1 MNEEE
6 TLPIQSKPVSI
17 DLKSMYTNIP
27 IQEGLDAFREELENR
42 DDKTIPTDFYIKL
55 LKLVLES
62 NIFEF
67 DREYFI
73 QLFGTAMGKRVAP
86 TYANICMA
94 KLEKF
99 MLDNCP

>member
-1 MNEEE
+1 MHEEE

-55 LKLVLES
+55 LKLVQH
-62 NIFEF
+62 I
-67 DREYFI
+67 
-73 QLFGTAMGKRVAP
+73 
-86 TYANICMA
+86 
-94 KLEKF
+94 
-99 MLDNCP
+99 